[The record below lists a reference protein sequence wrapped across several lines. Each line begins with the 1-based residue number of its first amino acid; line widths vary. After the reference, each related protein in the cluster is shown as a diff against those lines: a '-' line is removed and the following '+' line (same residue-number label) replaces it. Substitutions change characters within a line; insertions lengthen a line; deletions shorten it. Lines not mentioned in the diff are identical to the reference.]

1 MNISPIAVTKLIA
14 TGATS
19 WGAGII
25 VKNAIKVTTPADIGS
40 IKKIGVFIGGFAVA
54 GIVSD
59 AASKYTG
66 NIIDDCVHAYET
78 VKKNQTVHNI
88 SDVQ

>member
-1 MNISPIAVTKLIA
+1 MKINPVTVTKLVA

-19 WGAGII
+19 WGAGVI
-25 VKNAIKVTTPADIGS
+25 VKNAIKVTTPTDIGS
-40 IKKIGVFIGGFAVA
+40 MKKIGVFIGGFAVA

-66 NIIDDCVHAYET
+66 NIIDDCVAAYET
-78 VKKNQTVHNI
+78 VKNGTKVHNI
-88 SDVQ
+88 TDAE

>member
-1 MNISPIAVTKLIA
+1 MKLTPITVTKLVA

-25 VKNAIKVTTPADIGS
+25 VKNAIKMTTPADIGS
-40 IKKIGVFIGGFAVA
+40 IKKVGVVIGGFAVA

-59 AASKYTG
+59 AASRYTG
-66 NIIDDCVHAYET
+66 RMIDDCVHAYET
-78 VKKNQTVHNI
+78 VKNGTQVHNI
-88 SDVQ
+88 TDVE

>member
-1 MNISPIAVTKLIA
+1 MNISPIAVTKLVA

-40 IKKIGVFIGGFAVA
+40 IKKIGVFLGGFAVA

-59 AASKYTG
+59 AASRYTG
-66 NIIDDCVHAYET
+66 GIIDDCVNAYET
-78 VKKNQTVHNI
+78 VKNGTKVHNI
-88 SDVQ
+88 TDVE